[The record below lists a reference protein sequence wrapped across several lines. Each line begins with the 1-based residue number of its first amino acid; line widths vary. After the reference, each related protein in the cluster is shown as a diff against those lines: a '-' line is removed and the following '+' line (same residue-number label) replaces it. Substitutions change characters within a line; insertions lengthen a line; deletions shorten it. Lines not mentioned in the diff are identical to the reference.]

1 MARSLRFTT
10 SSMTPQRNKT
20 LLPNIR
26 MLCKLFPRKLRIGH
40 LRYLKNTSRQTTK
53 TKTAIDE
60 IERNNSGGTKSS
72 WAVCIPCAITA
83 EAVAYYKDLVNKYRK
98 QTVKRHQASTI
109 FKKEF
114 IIDGK
119 TFNDV
124 NLITLKLA
132 FNQSFCASGTEGMH
146 IKKERIVI
154 VDDAGIVLHISGDGP
169 TGVPIFA

>member
-1 MARSLRFTT
+1 MGVR
-10 SSMTPQRNKT
+10 
-20 LLPNIR
+20 
-26 MLCKLFPRKLRIGH
+26 
-40 LRYLKNTSRQTTK
+40 
-53 TKTAIDE
+53 
-60 IERNNSGGTKSS
+60 
-72 WAVCIPCAITA
+72 IPCAITA

>member
-1 MARSLRFTT
+1 M
-10 SSMTPQRNKT
+10 
-20 LLPNIR
+20 
-26 MLCKLFPRKLRIGH
+26 G
-40 LRYLKNTSRQTTK
+40 
-53 TKTAIDE
+53 
-60 IERNNSGGTKSS
+60 
-72 WAVCIPCAITA
+72 VCIPCAITA
-83 EAVAYYKDLVNKYRK
+83 EAVAYYKDLVNKYGK
-98 QTVKRHQASTI
+98 QTVKRHQAPSSDVNYQASTI

-124 NLITLKLA
+124 NVITLKLA

-169 TGVPIFA
+169 TGVPIFAKILLYQGYPCFLNLRLLNSTLDQMGIFSPLIANPLNPPSIMV